1 MSERLAKMEAQ
12 ESRRNLESL
21 VSSKGLD
28 PKVAD
33 LVPKDADPEAW
44 LKDYGN
50 LFARAGAVSEAQESV
65 EEDVDTVPADEQD
78 ALSGI
83 AASAQ
88 GAQPKAG
95 LDALEAQIHSAG
107 SEEELLKI
115 LQSNG

>member
-12 ESRRNLESL
+12 EAKRNLESL
-21 VSSKGLD
+21 VTSKGLD

-50 LFARAGAVSEAQESV
+50 LFARAQAESEAQESV
-65 EEDVDTVPADEQD
+65 DDDVDTVPAEEQD

-88 GAQPKAG
+88 DAQPKAG
-95 LDALEAQIHSAG
+95 LSALEAQIQSAD
-107 SEEELLKI
+107 SPEELLKI